1 MHKFL
6 MQVLHR
12 LPPERAEGEQA
23 VQVKGRAKALLDKHP
38 LAKCSAEVQ
47 ATADAAQRARRAQG
61 GRKRFSSRNGSSSW
75 ADANGRTP
83 RPHAT
88 PFHDGG
94 EHTVPDAILH
104 QSRHRLIYLQIG
116 EITYVGCLLT
126 SRLLQMSGMRVMLH
140 AVMTCVQDLVIKHI
154 RVGPVG
160 DCLPGRGRVTMI
172 SAQCRP
178 QPCAV
183 GQIDAHAPG
192 GRLRG
197 ACNASVSSQRHEH
210 ARHPHA
216 PPQHDTSCVLR
227 PQWHWRATCHSIPG
241 ATPAHSTLPDE
252 LCISRKAVHLHGQR
266 FAKSSP
272 DIWPQLCKSAPI
284 LLGWLLSFA

>member
-12 LPPERAEGEQA
+12 RPPERTEGKQA

-61 GRKRFSSRNGSSSW
+61 ARKRFSSRYGSSSW

-94 EHTVPDAILH
+94 EHAMPDAILH
-104 QSRHRLIYLQIG
+104 QSRHKLTYLQIG
-116 EITYVGCLLT
+116 EIYFVGCLLT

-140 AVMTCVQDLVIKHI
+140 AVMTCVHAFAIKRI

-160 DCLPGRGRVTMI
+160 ECP
-172 SAQCRP
+172 AW
-178 QPCAV
+178 AW
-183 GQIDAHAPG
+183 
-192 GRLRG
+192 
-197 ACNASVSSQRHEH
+197 AC
-210 ARHPHA
+210 
-216 PPQHDTSCVLR
+216 DD
-227 PQWHWRATCHSIPG
+227 
-241 ATPAHSTLPDE
+241 DE
-252 LCISRKAVHLHGQR
+252 R
-266 FAKSSP
+266 
-272 DIWPQLCKSAPI
+272 
-284 LLGWLLSFA
+284 